1 MIKIKW
7 TDRIMNDEVFQRVKE
22 EKFFFLNFKKWT
34 PLMDRAY
41 N

>member
-1 MIKIKW
+1 MLEIKW
-7 TDRIMNDEVFQRVKE
+7 TDRIMNDDVFQRAKE
-22 EKFFFLNFKKWT
+22 ERLLLKIKKKT

>member
-1 MIKIKW
+1 MLKIKW
-7 TDRIMNDEVFQRVKE
+7 RDIITNGGVFQRAKE
-22 EKFFFLNFKKWT
+22 ERLLLKILNKWT